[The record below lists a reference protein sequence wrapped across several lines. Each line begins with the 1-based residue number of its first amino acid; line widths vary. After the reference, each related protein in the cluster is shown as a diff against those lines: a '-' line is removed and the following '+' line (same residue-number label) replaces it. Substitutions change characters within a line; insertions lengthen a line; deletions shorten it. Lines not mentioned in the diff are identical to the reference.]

1 MDIAQKFI
9 DGITSEQLTEFINSV
24 FSTVD
29 EKMRKAIFDKIDK
42 NIEALYRQIASDKKN
57 NTPPVIGVAST
68 DEKFK
73 ENFEDIQ
80 SELNSS
86 IMELGNEEGK
96 YVLQEHHWETPEF
109 YASEFADDIDKV
121 FTKMLPLLNKVY
133 DLKLI
138 ENNYF
143 TDLLDEIKDGI
154 NEYPEW
160 MGAEYSE
167 FVLEKKGLECILKW
181 NWLKKNSIKDFITDT
196 QKDLSNKFCTL
207 RFSQSFL
214 SGESEEDLK
223 KLYAELCTFKQS
235 SSDWQKKFEDANSIW
250 HDILHTT
257 EKAANKEAF
266 LKTSVDMISQK
277 WEYGIPVYENH
288 LELQQYKEAE
298 QYCEKTIIEFFRQG
312 TTYNR
317 PNYTIEKTLF
327 ATHIKEKDER
337 INKLFTDWEILCNKL
352 NLPLKLK
359 AIKIQHQFYLTPAN
373 WPKLKN
379 VFLENK
385 ETPYFE
391 AYVNEWKNHVVKNL
405 LQIYT
410 SSLIT
415 ENWLGWLI
423 DFILS
428 ENSNE
433 FISMTTEWLNTPF
446 TKKTKNEKYSENYFL
461 LLLLTRDIFIDTT
474 ELASYPVFTKLIISS
489 SMDSLSF
496 FELQENMFK
505 QYRLSALKQAN
516 AALLKDTITESWK
529 KNIHC
534 FIPHPENVCK
544 ADYFE
549 HAKWLAIARELNGKT
564 YEQYYNNWKIAH
576 RQRINLWRELGKYSI
591 YK

>member
-42 NIEALYRQIASDKKN
+42 NIEALYRQIAYDKKSKSS
-57 NTPPVIGVAST
+57 PVIGVAST

-73 ENFEDIQ
+73 ENFEDIL
-80 SELNSS
+80 SDLNSS
-86 IMELGNEEGK
+86 IMELGAEDGE
-96 YVLQEHHWETPEF
+96 YVLHEHHWETPEF
-109 YASEFADDIDKV
+109 YASEFADDIDKE

-138 ENNYF
+138 ENDYF
-143 TDLLDEIKDGI
+143 TELLDEIKDGI
-154 NEYPEW
+154 NGYPEW
-160 MGAEYSE
+160 MGVEDSE
-167 FVLEKKGLECILKW
+167 FELEKKGLECILKW
-181 NWLKKNSIKDFITDT
+181 NWLKKNSINDFITDT
-196 QKDLSNKFCTL
+196 QKDLSHQFCTL

-214 SGESEEDLK
+214 SGESEEDLN
-223 KLYAELCTFKQS
+223 KLYTELCTFKQS

-250 HDILHTT
+250 HDMLHAA

-288 LELQQYKEAE
+288 IELQQHKEAE

-312 TTYNR
+312 TTYNS
-317 PNYTIEKTLF
+317 PDYTIEKTLF
-327 ATHIKEKDER
+327 AAHIKEKDER
-337 INKLFTDWEILCNKL
+337 INKLFTDWEMLCNKL

-385 ETPYFE
+385 ETPCFE

-405 LQIYT
+405 LKIHT
-410 SSLIT
+410 SSLII

-433 FISMTTEWLNTPF
+433 FISMTTKWLNTTF
-446 TKKTKNEKYSENYFL
+446 TKKTKNEQDSENYFL

-474 ELASYPVFTKLIISS
+474 ELASYQVFTKLIISS

-496 FELQENMFK
+496 FGLKENMFK
-505 QYRLSALKQAN
+505 QYRLSALKQTN
-516 AALLKDTITESWK
+516 AALLKNTIIESWK

-534 FIPHPENVCK
+534 FIPAPENVRN
-544 ADYFE
+544 ADYSE
-549 HAKWLAIARELNGKT
+549 HAKWLAIARELNSET
-564 YEQYYNNWKIAH
+564 YEKYYNNWKTAH